1 MNGSKYPLKVL
12 FSNTHEGQTTNP
24 PDTNS
29 KLATPRSNLS
39 NKKRTLLE
47 MGFQHLAVS
56 PDLKYASGECETVQV
71 KKLKIELDDISEMIG
86 EEENDIPD

>member
-1 MNGSKYPLKVL
+1 
-12 FSNTHEGQTTNP
+12 
-24 PDTNS
+24 
-29 KLATPRSNLS
+29 
-39 NKKRTLLE
+39 

-86 EEENDIPD
+86 EEEIDIPD